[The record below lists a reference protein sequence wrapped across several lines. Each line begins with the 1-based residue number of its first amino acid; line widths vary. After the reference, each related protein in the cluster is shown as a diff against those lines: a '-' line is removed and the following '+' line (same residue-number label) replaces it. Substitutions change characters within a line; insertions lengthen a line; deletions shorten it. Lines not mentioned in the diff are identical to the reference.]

1 MITSIEKHIEHS
13 LLRPTATIKEIQQL
27 CAEAIENNF
36 YGVCVHGC
44 HTLFSR
50 YLLRG
55 TPVKLVTVIGFP
67 LGTPSTET
75 KVFEAR
81 NAIENG
87 ADELDMVMHLGALK
101 YGDEAYVVHDI
112 SQVKKAMGNRL
123 LKVIIE
129 SSALDDDEI
138 RKACRL
144 VMESGAEF
152 VKTSTGFAHGGA
164 RLEDVRLIR
173 EVVGSRL
180 GIKASGG
187 IGKRETAL
195 EFLEAGATRIGTSSG
210 PALMKEGKK
219 DPA

>member
-1 MITSIEKHIEHS
+1 MSIENHIEHT
-13 LLRPTATIKEIQQL
+13 LLRPTATLKEIQQL
-27 CAEAIENNF
+27 CMEAIENNF

-44 HTLFSR
+44 HTLFAR

-55 TPVKLVTVIGFP
+55 SSIKLVTVIGFP
-67 LGTPSTET
+67 LGTSSTET

-87 ADELDMVMHLGALK
+87 ADELDMVIHLGALK

-112 SQVKKAMGNRL
+112 SQVKKSMGNRP

-129 SSALDDDEI
+129 SSVLSDEEI
-138 RKACRL
+138 RTACRL
-144 VMESGAEF
+144 VLESGADF
-152 VKTSTGFAHGGA
+152 VKTSTGFGSGGA
-164 RLEDVRLIR
+164 TLEDVRLIR

-210 PALMKEGKK
+210 PELM
-219 DPA
+219 